1 MALPTET
8 FIPSDEVF
16 EAVAAVTDSGFAGIP
31 YVPGEWGVL
40 NWVYLLLT
48 VGWIGL
54 LLLTGYAIKVNPA
67 SKLPEV
73 DTDTLIVLVA
83 WVGLLLLTAYTLR
96 ILHGP

>member
-1 MALPTET
+1 MIPTET
-8 FIPSDEVF
+8 FLPPDEVF
-16 EAVAAVTDSGFAGIP
+16 EAMTAATDSGFAGIP
-31 YVPGEWGVL
+31 FVPGEWGVL

-67 SKLPEV
+67 ARVQEM

-83 WVGLLLLTAYTLR
+83 WVGLLTLTAYTLR